1 MFSAIHSCDQY
12 VLQMG
17 PLALLLVA
25 AVTIHCMHLLVQ
37 CSNILCQR

>member
-1 MFSAIHSCDQY
+1 MSGLINSCDQY
-12 VLQMG
+12 VSQVG